1 MLRLPTLTLV
11 AFLLAGCQVLDPYNM
26 IGRQFGEATP
36 LPTEFVPDAGPRRL
50 DRAERLRAFEAV
62 WRTIEDRYHDPS
74 YNGVDWKA
82 VGERYRPLALAAPD
96 DDAFWDVLDRM
107 TGELHDSH
115 TRVESP
121 RQVQLRERDEAITL
135 GFVFAPVD
143 GRLAVTSVDP
153 ESDAW
158 WAGVRPGMLVAAI
171 GGEPAQAAYEKLLAG
186 TRSASTARARHFN
199 VIRKLM
205 NGPEGSKVA
214 FTFQRA
220 DGSRFDATLAR
231 RAVPRRHREMHRVL
245 PSGYGY
251 LRFSQWTVGL
261 TLRAIA
267 AIDALK
273 KTPGIVIDL
282 RGNPG
287 GSVYAVNSLLE
298 KFFTQPTQLGRTT
311 TRSGRPISML
321 LGTVD
326 IIKLERDVPG
336 DPDAYRG
343 PVVILVDGLSASGS
357 ELFAGTLQATG
368 RAKVVGEPSC
378 GCLLGFLGYARI
390 PGGAELAY
398 SEVGF
403 VLTNGKHVEGEGVI
417 PDRLVP
423 HTLEDLRLARDR
435 PLEEA
440 QALLATMKPQA
451 AARAATR
458 ADPEAP
464 R

>member
-1 MLRLPTLTLV
+1 MTRLV
-11 AFLLAGCQVLDPYNM
+11 AVMLAAGCLAAGCQVLDPYNM
-26 IGRQFGEATP
+26 IGRQLGEATP
-36 LPTEFVPDAGPRRL
+36 PPTEFVPAPGPASLTRAQRL
-50 DRAERLRAFEAV
+50 QAFDAV
-62 WRTIEDRYHDPS
+62 WNTVEERYHDPA

-82 VGERYRPLALAAPD
+82 VGARYRPLALAAPD

-107 TGELHDSH
+107 AGELHDSH

-135 GFVFAPVD
+135 GFIFSPLA
-143 GRLAVTSVDP
+143 GKLAVTTVEP

-158 WAGVRPGMLVAAI
+158 WAGVRPGMLLAQI
-171 GGEPAQAAYEKLLAG
+171 EGKPAQAEYDELLAH
-186 TRSASTARARHFN
+186 TRSASTDRARHFN
-199 VIRKLM
+199 VLRRLM

-214 FTFQRA
+214 FTFERA
-220 DGSRFDATLAR
+220 DGSRFDATLTR
-231 RAVPRRHREMHRVL
+231 RTVPRRHREIHRVL
-245 PSGYGY
+245 PSGFGY
-251 LRFSQWTVGL
+251 LRFTQWTVGL
-261 TLRAIA
+261 TMRALAGLEEIKA
-267 AIDALK
+267 
-273 KTPGIVIDL
+273 TPGLVIDL

-287 GSVYAVNSLLE
+287 GSVYAVNEMLD
-298 KFFTQPTQLGRTT
+298 KFFTERTELGRAT
-311 TRSGRPISML
+311 TRSGKPVSML

-326 IIKLERDVPG
+326 IIKLERVVPG
-336 DPDAYRG
+336 DPQAYRG

-357 ELFAGTLQATG
+357 ELFAGTMQATG

-417 PDRLVP
+417 PDHLVP
-423 HTLEDLRLARDR
+423 PTLEDLRVSRDR

-440 QALLATMKPQA
+440 QEMLAALATKKPK
-451 AARAATR
+451 R
-458 ADPEAP
+458 
-464 R
+464 

>member
-1 MLRLPTLTLV
+1 MKRIVRGSV
-11 AFLLAGCQVLDPYNM
+11 ALAVLLAGCQALDPYDV
-26 IGRQFGEATP
+26 IGRQLGEATP
-36 LPTEFVPDAGPRRL
+36 VPTELVPDVRHPGL
-50 DRAERLRAFEAV
+50 DRAERVRAFDAV
-62 WRTIEDRYHDPS
+62 WGTIEERYHDPA

-82 VGERYRPLALAAPD
+82 VGARYRPLALEAPD

-121 RQVQLRERDEAITL
+121 KQVQLRERDEAITL
-135 GFVFAPVD
+135 GMVFAPIA
-143 GRLAVTSVDP
+143 GELAVTSVDP
-153 ESDAW
+153 EADAW
-158 WAGVRPGMLVAAI
+158 WAGVRPGMRIVAI
-171 GGEPAQAAYEKLLAG
+171 GGEPAQAAYDKLLAE

-199 VIRKLM
+199 VLRKLV

-214 FTFQRA
+214 FTFERA

-231 RAVPRRHREMHRVL
+231 RIVPRRHREMHRVL

-251 LRFSQWTVGL
+251 LRFSQWTLGL
-261 TLRAIA
+261 TARAVAGLAELRN
-267 AIDALK
+267 
-273 KTPGIVIDL
+273 TPGLVIDL

-287 GSVYAVNSLLE
+287 GAVYAVNTLLE
-298 KFFTQPTQLGRTT
+298 KFFTRPTKLGRAT
-311 TRSGRPISML
+311 TRSGHPISML
-321 LGTVD
+321 LGTID

-336 DPDAYRG
+336 DPDAYRA

-357 ELFAGTLQATG
+357 ELFAGTMQATG

-417 PDRLVP
+417 PDRIVP
-423 HTLEDLRLARDR
+423 HTLEDLRVARDR
-435 PLEEA
+435 ALEEA
-440 QALLATMKPQA
+440 QALLGEMQA
-451 AARAATR
+451 EKEGSR
-458 ADPEAP
+458 
-464 R
+464 